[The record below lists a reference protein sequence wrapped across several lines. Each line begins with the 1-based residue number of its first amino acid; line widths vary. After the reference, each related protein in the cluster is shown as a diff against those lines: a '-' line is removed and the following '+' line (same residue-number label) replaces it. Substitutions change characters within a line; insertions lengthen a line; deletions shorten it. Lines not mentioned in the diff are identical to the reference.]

1 MHFRSTH
8 VTGNMADK
16 WINGGTGNKI
26 KHQNIEEY
34 LLYVYFQRIPEFV
47 LMINLFAV
55 SKFNLHGNK
64 NCLQLQEDYLL

>member
-8 VTGNMADK
+8 VTGNTADK

-26 KHQNIEEY
+26 KHQNIEAY
-34 LLYVYFQRIPEFV
+34 LLSVYSQRIPEFV

-55 SKFNLHGNK
+55 SMINLHENK
-64 NCLQLQEDYLL
+64 N